1 MNFFERQIEVRKSS
15 RRLVLLFILAV
26 ISIIVVINLVIGGM
40 SVANGATPAE
50 VASLAVVVS
59 LGTAAIIGGVS
70 LVRTLMLRNGGG
82 PAVARSVGAVPVP
95 ENTTDPRLRR
105 YRNVVEEIAIAS
117 STPVPELFIMPNE
130 RGINAFAAGYSPN
143 DAAIA
148 VTAGALE
155 RLNRDELQGVIAHEF
170 AHVVNGD
177 MRLNIRLIG
186 VLFGI
191 TALAIVG
198 RLAFYAGGSGRSSKN
213 SNTVPIVLVG
223 LVVMAAGYIGVF
235 FGRLIKAAVSRQ
247 REHLADASAVQFTR
261 QTEGLAGALKKI
273 GGLDEG
279 SRLRSAKAEDV
290 SHMLFGEGLRFSS
303 MFATHPP
310 LVERIKLLEP
320 GFDEQR
326 LESLRSQWRSA
337 PPNGLEED
345 QRLGLA
351 APQDGMPAQSPRQA
365 PAQQQPAPPPAR
377 AQAGQVPPRRVQVDA
392 RQVVARVGDPTG
404 SSYEHGQALRRA
416 LPEPLV
422 EQAHDPAGVI
432 ALVCG
437 LLLSPD
443 RRVRA
448 AQHQILAQRLGAGPA
463 DAAWHSGAATASLD
477 PGLRLPLVEIAF
489 PALRRR
495 SPEELEQLMAVL
507 SELIGADGQVSV
519 FEYSLGTLV
528 FTGLHESMHHK
539 PSWSGKRQD
548 LRSAAPMI
556 AMLLAVLARVGN
568 PDPGDAEA
576 AYASGMAAIL
586 PGSRIA
592 FALPPEGVIALEQ
605 AWPVLDGLRGED
617 KARLVEALV
626 TVVLHDEQLTVEEGE
641 LVRAVC
647 AVLHCPVPPLGA
659 GA

>member
-15 RRLVLLFILAV
+15 RRLVVLFVLAV

-40 SVANGATPAE
+40 SIANGATPAE

-59 LGTAAIIGGVS
+59 IGTAGIIGGVS

-191 TALAIVG
+191 TALAIIG

-213 SNTVPIVLVG
+213 NNAVPIVLVG

-290 SHMLFGEGLRFSS
+290 SHMLFGEGLSFSS

-320 GFDEQR
+320 GFDEKK
-326 LESLRSQWRSA
+326 LDSLRSQWRSA

-351 APQDGMPAQSPRQA
+351 APQDGNPAQAQPRRSPAQQPRQA
-365 PAQQQPAPPPAR
+365 TGTAAP
-377 AQAGQVPPRRVQVDA
+377 VPPQHVRVDA
-392 RQVVARVGDPTG
+392 RQLVERVGDPTA
-404 SSYEHGQALRRA
+404 SSYDQGQALRRA

-422 EQAHDPAGVI
+422 EQAHDPVEVI

-437 LLLSPD
+437 LLLSAD
-443 RRVRA
+443 QRVRA
-448 AQHQILAQRLGAGPA
+448 AQHQILAQRLGPGPA
-463 DAAWHSGAATASLD
+463 DAAWHSGAATAGLD
-477 PGLRLPLVEIAF
+477 PRLRLPLVEIAF

-495 SPEELEQLMAVL
+495 SPDELERLMAVL
-507 SELIGADGQVSV
+507 SELIGADGKVSV

-548 LRSAAPMI
+548 LRSAASAI

-568 PDPGDAEA
+568 PDPGKAEA
-576 AYASGMAAIL
+576 AYASGMATIL
-586 PGSRIA
+586 PGSAIA

-659 GA
+659 MS

>member
-26 ISIIVVINLVIGGM
+26 ISIIVVINVVIGGM
-40 SVANGATPAE
+40 SIANGATPAE
-50 VASLAVVVS
+50 VATLAVVVS
-59 LGTAAIIGGVS
+59 IATAAIIGGVS

-273 GGLDEG
+273 GGLDGG

-365 PAQQQPAPPPAR
+365 QPQAAPPSTR

-392 RQVVARVGDPTG
+392 QQVVERIGDPTAD
-404 SSYEHGQALRRA
+404 SYEHGQALRRA

-422 EQAHDPAGVI
+422 EQAHDPEGVI

-437 LLLSPD
+437 MLLSAD
-443 RRVRA
+443 QRVRA
-448 AQHQILAQRLGAGPA
+448 AQHQILAQRLGPGLA
-463 DAAWHSGAATASLD
+463 DAAWHSGTATTSLD
-477 PGLRLPLVEIAF
+477 PRLRLPVVEIAF
-489 PALRRR
+489 PALRHR
-495 SPEELEQLMAVL
+495 SPDELERLMAVL

-548 LRSAAPMI
+548 LRSAAPAI

-568 PDPGDAEA
+568 PDPGEAEA
-576 AYASGMAAIL
+576 AYDSGLATIL
-586 PGSRIA
+586 PGTGLA
-592 FALPPEGVIALEQ
+592 FSLPPEGVIALEQ
-605 AWPVLDGLRGED
+605 AWPVLDGLRGKD

-626 TVVLHDEQLTVEEGE
+626 TVVLHDQHLTVEEGE

-659 GA
+659 MS